1 MRAVSAKKF
10 PVSLASYC
18 ETSSGKLDLFNLWC
32 DSDRDW
38 DAVKL
43 ESERRTEL
51 KNKTKKGF
59 EAIQGKVLREKLT
72 AAKFAQLVAS
82 RRASGMFYEDE
93 DFPGDE
99 DEP

>member
-1 MRAVSAKKF
+1 MSSKKF

-18 ETSSGKLDLFNLWC
+18 ETSSGKVDLFNLWC
-32 DSDRDW
+32 DSSRDW
-38 DAVKL
+38 DSVKV
-43 ESERRTEL
+43 EVERRTEL
-51 KNKTKKGF
+51 RNKTKKGF
-59 EAIQGKVLREKLT
+59 EAVQGKVLRQKLT
-72 AAKFAQLVAS
+72 ESKFSQLVAS

>member
-1 MRAVSAKKF
+1 MRTVASKKF
-10 PVSLASYC
+10 PVALASYC

-38 DAVKL
+38 DSVKL
-43 ESERRTEL
+43 EVERRAEL
-51 KNKTKKGF
+51 KNTTKKGF
-59 EAIQGKVLREKLT
+59 EAIQGKELRQKLT
-72 AAKFAQLVAS
+72 PEKFTQLVAS